1 VGLTLVSWNEPCSR
15 GACIKILKDLFKICS
30 HAIDFCIAIL
40 VSLFIPLFFLIA
52 RYFIYAKKEFTGERN
67 ILFLSGGSTLEDC
80 YRKFGNFEPLFNYDG
95 PIRSFNR
102 VILFWF
108 LTRNNL
114 TVALRD
120 DYIINERKGIRF
132 LPLTSQLVLLVEFLF
147 LVKRKNIKVI
157 RAFDPYQKGLMGW
170 AISKLTGIPF
180 CISVHADYDKCYRL
194 DGRKRGTPFLFKILE
209 RFVLPRAQLVMPI
222 REYLAQKLLSK
233 GVNQERIR
241 VILHGVDIEMFQHEE
256 TDDIHNNLGIDPGK
270 KVLSFVG
277 RLSKENYVF
286 DMIELTKRL
295 STLRNDFI
303 VLFVGDGPE
312 REEMEALVQEY
323 NLSSFAIFTG
333 FQPREKVISIRRQ
346 SFLALCLM
354 GGFSLIEA
362 CIAGCP
368 IISYD
373 VEWHYELV
381 KNGETGFLVKENDLE
396 ALTKAVAYLLD
407 HPEEARKMG
416 ARVSEIAITKH
427 NVSCTSEV
435 KANCY
440 RELLNRG
447 V

>member
-1 VGLTLVSWNEPCSR
+1 M
-15 GACIKILKDLFKICS
+15 
-30 HAIDFCIAIL
+30 CIAIL
-40 VSLFIPLFFLIA
+40 VGLFLPFFFLIT
-52 RYFIYAKKEFTGERN
+52 RYFIYPKKEFKGERN

-95 PIRSFNR
+95 PIKSFNR

-132 LPLTSQLVLLVEFLF
+132 FHLTSHLLLLVELLF

-157 RAFDPYQKGLMGW
+157 RAFDSYQKGLMGW

-180 CISVHADYDKCYRL
+180 CISIHADYDKCYKL
-194 DGRKRGTPFLFKILE
+194 AGRKGGAPLLFKILE
-209 RFVLPRAQLVMPI
+209 KFVLPRAQLVMPI
-222 REYLAQKLLSK
+222 REYLAQKILNK
-233 GVNQERIR
+233 GVSRERIR
-241 VILHGVDIEMFQHEE
+241 VIPHGVNIEMFQHEE
-256 TDDIHNNLGIDPGK
+256 TIDIHKNFGINPGK

-295 STLRNDFI
+295 SKLRNDFI
-303 VLFVGDGPE
+303 ILIVGDGPE

-323 NLSSFAIFTG
+323 NLSAIAMFTG

-346 SFLALCLM
+346 SFLAICLM

-381 KNGETGFLVKENDLE
+381 KNGETGFLIKENDFD
-396 ALTKAVAYLLD
+396 ALTEAVGYLLD
-407 HPEEARKMG
+407 HPEEAKEMG
-416 ARVSEIAITKH
+416 GRARQLAIERH
-427 NVSCTSEV
+427 NISYTSEV
-435 KANCY
+435 KENLY
-440 RELLNRG
+440 RELLSHG
-447 V
+447 VLTSLLSKLGF